1 MNNNVCSAVLLG
13 HSFIRRLNDFMKD
26 NPSYY
31 NLRLYENLFD
41 IRCRAQGGLTVFR
54 LIHEGSPV
62 LGDHNTGILVLCTI
76 LVYKNIPVLYSSIVP
91 VL

>member
-1 MNNNVCSAVLLG
+1 MR
-13 HSFIRRLNDFMKD
+13 I
-26 NPSYY
+26 Y
-31 NLRLYENLFD
+31 
-41 IRCRAQGGLTVFR
+41 LTFGVALKVDLVFR
-54 LIHEGSPV
+54 LIHEGSPA